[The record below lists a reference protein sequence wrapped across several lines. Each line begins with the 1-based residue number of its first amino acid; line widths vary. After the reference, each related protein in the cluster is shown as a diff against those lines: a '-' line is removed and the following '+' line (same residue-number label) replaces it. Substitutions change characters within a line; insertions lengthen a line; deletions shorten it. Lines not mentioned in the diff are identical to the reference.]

1 MSSQKQP
8 FKRRIYLP
16 GQTIFK
22 QGERGDCMYFIEK
35 GTVRL
40 LRTDANG
47 ESEIGKVQAGG
58 IFGEMALIDDKPR
71 SATAIAVDETVLH
84 EVPGDMLKQ
93 KLATADP
100 FLRKLVQILSS
111 NLRQSMVPTKNADS
125 E

>member
-1 MSSQKQP
+1 MPSQKQP

-22 QGERGDCMYFIEK
+22 QGDRGDCMYFIEK

-40 LRTDANG
+40 TRSDTTGDTVIADV
-47 ESEIGKVQAGG
+47 KAGG

-71 SATAIAVDETVLH
+71 SASAVAVDESHLH

-111 NLRQSMVPTKNADS
+111 NLRQSMNPAKPNS
-125 E
+125 EA

>member
-1 MSSQKQP
+1 MSTQKQP

-22 QGERGDCMYFIEK
+22 QGDRGDCMFFIEK

-40 LRTDANG
+40 TRSDASG
-47 ESEIGKVQAGG
+47 DFEIGKVLAGG

-71 SATAIAVDETVLH
+71 SASAMAVDESVLH

-111 NLRQSMVPTKNADS
+111 NLRQSLVPPKPPENS
-125 E
+125 